1 MDSEDLLDHISKK
14 FPDIFDK
21 NRDINFDN
29 ILKLPDKYKLEIFDN
44 IDLVYEFIEKE
55 PGIFPELSPRL
66 KNDKEV
72 LLHAAKCDVNLLNDK
87 HVKPIKDLELAFEIA
102 KHGGIEFLDPS
113 LKNSKELAIKI
124 YSNYRWWTH
133 CREFFWFNENI
144 QNDFEVFETFF
155 TNLPAYDWEN
165 GYSDEYD
172 AEGDEDDYNFQ
183 NRIHLDTI
191 IKAMHKNGLW
201 LEHFK
206 QSKYKENYDIC
217 VAAIKS
223 NPFAAVYAP
232 KSFFK
237 KDTFKQELLSV
248 KNDLYTSSK
257 IKQNQSRKLEF
268 QKFKINALNLYQKQ
282 SSELERVNILKVE
295 YKNVHSF
302 KNIYNNESMGFMCA
316 VRGGRDKL
324 KPLARNRNGILFC
337 KTNIN
342 TRDGDIVCAELNG
355 EFIVRRL
362 KYSLSKRFEGL
373 SKKSDFENYIS
384 NEDIEVQLTDDTGN
398 IINTN
403 DSFKIRGKASV
414 YTHNPNPR
422 MRLQINELLDRMLM
436 DKNIFFK
443 VKNNSMRSEFIY
455 EGSYLTIMPCETY
468 ENSDI
473 VIAEVNGEFICR
485 KLKMNPL
492 RLESNHKDFL
502 PIEINCSNVV
512 GIVQSCVTFL

>member
-14 FPDIFDK
+14 FPDIFDE

-44 IDLVYEFIEKE
+44 IDLVYEFIEKY
-55 PGIFPELSPRL
+55 PAIFSELSPRL

-72 LLHAAKCDVNLLNDK
+72 LLHAAKWDVDLLNDV
-87 HVKPIKDLELAFEIA
+87 HVKPINDLELAFEIA
-102 KHGGIEFLDPS
+102 KHGGIEFLGPS

-124 YSNYRWWTH
+124 YSNHRWWTN
-133 CREFFWFNENI
+133 CRAFFWFNENI

-172 AEGDEDDYNFQ
+172 AQGDEDDYNFQ

-206 QSKYKENYDIC
+206 DSKHKENYDI
-217 VAAIKS
+217 VMAAIKS

-257 IKQNQSRKLEF
+257 IKQNKLREL
-268 QKFKINALNLYQKQ
+268 KKL
-282 SSELERVNILKVE
+282 SELERLSMHENLR
-295 YKNVHSF
+295 SL
-302 KNIYNNESMGFMCA
+302 KNIGEHIAGGYSGSPVSI
-316 VRGGRDKL
+316 VRAPWKKTNL
-324 KPLARNRNGILFC
+324 KPLKNNGYLFLQENC
-337 KTNIN
+337 N
-342 TRDGDIVCAELNG
+342 TRDGDIVVAELNG

-362 KYSLSKRFEGL
+362 KYSLSKRFEGAT
-373 SKKSDFENYIS
+373 KKSEYENYIS
-384 NEDIEVQLTDDTGN
+384 DEDIVLQLTDDIGN

-403 DSFKIRGKASV
+403 DSFKISGKV
-414 YTHNPNPR
+414 VLHTHYPNLRMYFTIHTLLNP
-422 MRLQINELLDRMLM
+422 M
-436 DKNIFFK
+436 NIDNHVFFK
-443 VKNNSMRSEFIY
+443 VKDNAMKSESIY
-455 EGSYLTIMPCETY
+455 EGSYLTIMTCEAY
-468 ENSDI
+468 KNNDI

-492 RLESNHKDFL
+492 RLESNHKDFP

-512 GIVQSCVTFL
+512 GIAQLCITFL